1 MGQRSLLMT
10 FLKKKVGGFT
20 LVELLVVI
28 AIIAILAALLLPAL
42 SRARENARTAQCKSN
57 LKQLALACLLYVN
70 DYDTICI
77 AGMPMTDPCST
88 TWSFQGHAEGSTDFT
103 WPAVLVWSGYIIMD
117 FGSHCKPMMVD
128 RNPFV
133 CPTKMPLLS
142 GGDVFPNGV
151 LCNYAGNE
159 EVLGS
164 AAWKGYSPSTGLF
177 YGWSRTDTAPEDAIF
192 KCHGDYL
199 KNWAY
204 LANPSRT
211 YLLSD
216 ADILEFYLQGI
227 MAEDYKTMRALTIYF
242 KSRQNLWDF
251 PHAGGANIAF
261 ADGHVELL
269 RPYQDPGDAMVV
281 VDTAI
286 RCFPDLYWDG
296 YFWSGRRMEEEW

>member
-1 MGQRSLLMT
+1 MT

-42 SRARENARTAQCKSN
+42 SRAREGARTAQCKSN
-57 LKQLALACLLYVN
+57 LKQLALACILYVN

-77 AGMPMTDPCST
+77 AGLPMTEPCGTSWNLLRPASPNT
-88 TWSFQGHAEGSTDFT
+88 NFT

-117 FGSHCKPMMVD
+117 FGSYCKPMMIE

-133 CPTKMPLLS
+133 CPTKTPLLS

-151 LCNYAGNE
+151 VCNYGGNE

-164 AAWKGYSPSTGLF
+164 AAWKGYSPSTREW
-177 YGWSRTDTAPEDAIF
+177 YGWGATDTAPADAIF
-192 KCHGDYL
+192 SCHG
-199 KNWAY
+199 AY
-204 LANPSRT
+204 LRKWSYLGNPSRT

-216 ADILEFYLQGI
+216 ADILEAYLEGW

-242 KSRQNLWDF
+242 KSRQNLFDF
-251 PHAGGANIAF
+251 PHGGGANIAF
-261 ADGHVELL
+261 CDGHVQLL
-269 RPYQDPGDAMVV
+269 RPYQDSGDERVV
-281 VDTAI
+281 ANSAI
-286 RCFPDLYWDG
+286 RVFPDYYWDG
-296 YFWSGRRMEEEW
+296 YFWSGRRMPDK